1 MYVNMYG
8 VTLSCAELSW
18 C

>member
-1 MYVNMYG
+1 MYG